1 RDGELEPCPAAPRIV
16 KAGSHMRRGFVQA
29 LQERAVRD
37 HERLAWLGAPLEAHL
52 LACVEALRLA
62 QIPVGPELG
71 STTRLDHFQP
81 RAHEPDRG
89 GMAGRRSAVE
99 IDALPISAHQGA
111 GVGPRSEVEAGV
123 EKASQALA

>member
-1 RDGELEPCPAAPRIV
+1 
-16 KAGSHMRRGFVQA
+16 
-29 LQERAVRD
+29 
-37 HERLAWLGAPLEAHL
+37 EAHL

-71 STTRLDHFQP
+71 STTRRDHFQP
-81 RAHEPDRG
+81 LAHEPDRG
-89 GMAGRRSAVE
+89 RMAGRRSAVE

-123 EKASQALA
+123 EKASQALADGRDAERLLLDTVEVDGTKQGQIAV